1 VNNSKVILCILAGFI
16 LLAAILIVGLLRI
29 DSHQRETD
37 ARVASLQSSLDA
49 AIPKVDDVLKK
60 QDQQDAILKNGL
72 QLVAAGKWKIVETRT
87 EVQHGIAQMAA
98 APPIPDTELE
108 QRNRAVDD
116 EFDAWLAKH
125 YGSAVDL
132 GGRAP
137 EGTDVV
143 RPPEAGGPDRKSQP
157 DPR

>member
-1 VNNSKVILCILAGFI
+1 MSNSKVILCILAGFI
-16 LLAAILIVGLLRI
+16 LLAAILVVGLLRI

-37 ARVASLQSSLDA
+37 ARVAGLQSSLDA

-60 QDQQDAILKNGL
+60 QDQQDAILTNGL
-72 QLVAAGKWKIVETRT
+72 QMVAAGKWRIVETRT

-98 APPIPDTELE
+98 APPIPDSELE

-116 EFDAWLAKH
+116 EFDAWLAQH
-125 YGSAVDL
+125 YAADTDL

-137 EGTDVV
+137 EGTDAV
-143 RPPEAGGPDRKSQP
+143 RPQKTGDPDRKPEP
-157 DPR
+157 DP